1 MRPIKASTGARSP
14 TSAVRSRAGTACC
27 RQVAGGSAPHL
38 AERSPSLPGSPPTA
52 SRAYATSPFDSHR
65 SRRRDWR
72 RGRPAVR
79 TPRGGGRRQWRGD
92 LRRNARSARGRA
104 AATAQEQEAQPG
116 DRRTSQHCAMLPR
129 PGRPGSETCRGPNG
143 SPHASGETSQVRP
156 FFPRG
161 YDDTRRWPMS
171 RNRLGEQLGNWRSG
185 SSLDAEAVEEAIDDE
200 LPGRME
206 LIAATAKG
214 HAGGGLR
221 RLRGP
226 HELPQRS
233 GRHPRVDFGEGR
245 RPRRE
250 AAGRAGEDRSRV
262 KGRLIQH
269 QRERARRAIRE
280 HDFQGGGRS
289 IAVGATAP
297 HLSLAR

>member
-161 YDDTRRWPMS
+161 YDDTRRWPMY
-171 RNRLGEQLGNWRSG
+171 RNQLGDQLGNWRSG
-185 SSLDAEAVEEAIDDE
+185 SSLNAEAVEEAIDDA

-206 LIAATAKG
+206 LIAATAKDTPG
-214 HAGGGLR
+214 EAFADFVALMSFLNAAVVIRASILEKVADHVEKLRDALVKIAKGLR
-221 RLRGP
+221 ADSFNISVNVPVGLSVSMTFKVEPG
-226 HELPQRS
+226 RS
-233 GRHPRVDFGEGR
+233 PSTR
-245 RPRRE
+245 RP
-250 AAGRAGEDRSRV
+250 S
-262 KGRLIQH
+262 
-269 QRERARRAIRE
+269 
-280 HDFQGGGRS
+280 
-289 IAVGATAP
+289 
-297 HLSLAR
+297 